1 MHTEIIQRATLQF
14 VRQAAVATDRLL
26 TDLELDPAT
35 AWERENFLA
44 VGRHC
49 FSAKDDPVTE
59 FGWYYGE
66 GLVRHQVGD
75 WGCTLV
81 GPHGDPFRPVLLFG
95 ITDWESGGLSVVN
108 RPPRE
113 RTRRHTWSSSGN
125 SSSRS
130 GFARGNAVPV
140 LSARGR
146 RI

>member
-1 MHTEIIQRATLQF
+1 MYAEIIQRATLQF

-49 FSAKDDPVTE
+49 FSSKDDPVTE

-108 RPPRE
+108 RPPQGKDTEAHLVKQWEFFESQRIRPWE
-113 RTRRHTWSSSGN
+113 RGA
-125 SSSRS
+125 
-130 GFARGNAVPV
+130 GVVGPGA
-140 LSARGR
+140 
-146 RI
+146 